1 MTKYMMSALLVLM
14 LALAVHSLFL
24 KGSGEGMTFYLKPD
38 FSKIDGSVIVGAMNQ
53 AFFTLST
60 GMGGMAIFGS
70 YIGKEHSL
78 MGEAIHV
85 ITLDTLVA
93 FLAGVIIFPACFT
106 FDLEVNAVQAFC
118 LIQWQQFLTTC
129 PEVASGVPYSS
140 CSWYLQLCQL
150 SWVCARISWQ

>member
-1 MTKYMMSALLVLM
+1 MSALLVLM

-24 KGSGEGMTFYLKPD
+24 KGSGEGLTFYLKPD
-38 FSKIDGSVIVGAMNQ
+38 FSKIDGSVSVGAMNQ

-93 FLAGVIIFPACFT
+93 FLAGVIIFPACLPFIM
-106 FDLEVNAVQAFC
+106 N
-118 LIQWQQFLTTC
+118 
-129 PEVASGVPYSS
+129 
-140 CSWYLQLCQL
+140 
-150 SWVCARISWQ
+150 

>member
-1 MTKYMMSALLVLM
+1 MRPPDMLLKT
-14 LALAVHSLFL
+14 AA
-24 KGSGEGMTFYLKPD
+24 
-38 FSKIDGSVIVGAMNQ
+38 IVSNRRLGPA
-53 AFFTLST
+53 FTLST

-106 FDLEVNAVQAFC
+106 FNLEVNAGPSLSEKDCVQREQASVPAVQTSYI
-118 LIQWQQFLTTC
+118 LSHAPVL
-129 PEVASGVPYSS
+129 PED
-140 CSWYLQLCQL
+140 
-150 SWVCARISWQ
+150 